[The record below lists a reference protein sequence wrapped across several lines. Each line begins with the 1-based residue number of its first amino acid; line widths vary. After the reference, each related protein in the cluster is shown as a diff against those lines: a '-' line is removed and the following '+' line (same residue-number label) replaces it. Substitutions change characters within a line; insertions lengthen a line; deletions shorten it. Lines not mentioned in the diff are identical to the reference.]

1 MCARYFTWDAAH
13 FPHPKE
19 MQAGL
24 AEHGRKL
31 VTIIDPHIKKDDNY
45 YVYKEAT
52 SQGYLTKN
60 KDGADFEGYG
70 LRPPPLPFPF
80 PTPLPLSPVPA
91 WGLPK
96 SRVHRLRATQLQQHR
111 FGE

>member
-1 MCARYFTWDAAH
+1 MPRYFTWDAAH

-52 SQGYLTKN
+52 AQGYLTKN
-60 KDGADFEGYG
+60 KDGADFDG
-70 LRPPPLPFPF
+70 
-80 PTPLPLSPVPA
+80 
-91 WGLPK
+91 
-96 SRVHRLRATQLQQHR
+96 
-111 FGE
+111 